1 MLCNGSISAC
11 GAAGVSSILTFRFEE
26 SNKSGFDSLQL
37 ERVGVTGASSD
48 ATSATFRFFAPGA
61 NLKYTKIAGQESM
74 KIRLK
79 ENWRQRQNDC

>member
-1 MLCNGSISAC
+1 MVSTKAC
-11 GAAGVSSILTFRFEE
+11 GAFRVSSILTFRFNDKEGE
-26 SNKSGFDSLQL
+26 KYSLQL
-37 ERVGVTGASSD
+37 KRVGVTGASSD
-48 ATSATFRFFAPGA
+48 ATSVTFRFFAPGA